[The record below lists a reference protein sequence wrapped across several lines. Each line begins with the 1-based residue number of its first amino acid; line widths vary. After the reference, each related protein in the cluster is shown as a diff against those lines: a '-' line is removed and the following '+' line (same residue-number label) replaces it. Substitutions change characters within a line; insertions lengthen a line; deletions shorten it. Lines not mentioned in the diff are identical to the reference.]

1 MTKNCSPGRF
11 SLDAGVHRAATSAS
25 PRADLTR
32 SSSEV
37 SVVPAL
43 RALILGSAVR
53 VTGERCVCHARSAVL
68 GRGPGAERD
77 PGQGLA
83 QLPRRL
89 LILCVSWLQPGAV
102 EVSEK
107 GRVLG
112 AQERQGRGLMLG
124 EEGMQD
130 PVSQFAGCPSAPR
143 KQRPTRPGDP
153 RASAGMNRG
162 PVFSVLLRWLKC
174 FCLFN

>member
-1 MTKNCSPGRF
+1 M
-11 SLDAGVHRAATSAS
+11 
-25 PRADLTR
+25 
-32 SSSEV
+32 
-37 SVVPAL
+37 VPAL

-53 VTGERCVCHARSAVL
+53 VTGERCVCHARLAVL

-89 LILCVSWLQPGAV
+89 LILCVSWQQPGAV

-112 AQERQGRGLMLG
+112 AQER
-124 EEGMQD
+124 
-130 PVSQFAGCPSAPR
+130 
-143 KQRPTRPGDP
+143 
-153 RASAGMNRG
+153 
-162 PVFSVLLRWLKC
+162 
-174 FCLFN
+174 